1 MDRFPCGAALAA
13 VLVSLALTTCGGGSS
28 STAAAAP
35 AGGASG
41 ASASILGVTTPKD
54 VAVVTAKRAP

>member
-13 VLVSLALTTCGGGSS
+13 VLVSFALTACGGGSS
-28 STAAAAP
+28 STPVAAP
-35 AGGASG
+35 SGGASSP
-41 ASASILGVTTPKD
+41 SASILGVTTPKD